1 MRGLVVMVST
11 MVLLTGCMGEPVFH
25 GEVLPAAQAQD
36 FTLEDDE
43 GLLWTLTA
51 IEADVIILV
60 FMFTECTETCP
71 VVSASMAEVVNRFTE
86 EESERIQVL
95 SITLDVERDSPSVL
109 HNWTEQRGYAW
120 PHLTGS
126 PTALRTG
133 LGCLSGRSD
142 PLRERDLRSTD
153 MAHPQPTFLLDGEH
167 RGWRVVHDG
176 YDWPISHMLDDV
188 RTLMRRR
195 LADARTSRG

>member
-95 SITLDVERDSPSVL
+95 SITLDVEQDSPSVL
-109 HNWTEQRGYAW
+109 HNWTERRGYAW

-126 PTALRTG
+126 PTALEPVWDAYQVVPIPFENETSGQRT
-133 LGCLSGRSD
+133 L
-142 PLRERDLRSTD
+142 
-153 MAHPQPTFLLDGEH
+153 AHPQPTFLLDGEH
-167 RGWRVVHDG
+167 RPRAVHDG

-188 RTLMRRR
+188 RTLLEEATR
-195 LADARTSRG
+195 